1 MFFHDMHMH
10 DCMRTQ
16 PSTYYG
22 MFMILSGLNNGW
34 DKYCMWKKLPGSTMY
49 CPATGQQSTSGG
61 GVVMCL
67 FFLILKGHACVSAHM
82 SDILF

>member
-49 CPATGQQSTSGG
+49 CPAT
-61 GVVMCL
+61 
-67 FFLILKGHACVSAHM
+67 ILKGHACVSAHM